1 MPLPHDAGRIRAVY
15 PLPGQTHEFWASNED
30 YFAPINE
37 EAVREVLAEQRD
49 ANQDDAFRIPRLGP
63 HFSSVKGAIKEGPM
77 TPESHEDLPLKT
89 AFRGSTSG
97 YNPVPSSK
105 RRAELPPSDDDQSCE
120 GRLRTQKM
128 TMRMLA
134 ALIQQDGVATASS
147 GTAALDQ
154 GMSDRT
160 AMLEAVSGATAS
172 QKMPGAEM
180 LSLKIEQRVRQEL
193 TNLGL
198 MERPDIEYDDPALRE
213 DDVICAQLRL
223 NQQALRKHMR
233 DREAAD
239 FGSLKRLR
247 ECIENGFVREK
258 LLSDVLIAAKA
269 VTDPIQPKFKWTKTI
284 KPAEM
289 KKNLDNWDRVYSKYK
304 SNLNNP
310 AKIRKPLNNFGFQAP
325 KKPSKNSK
333 TAQKSKAARTDTAG
347 VMSKGGAVE
356 GGMWAGSSGGSEVE
370 AKSVAAFHQ
379 SVHG

>member
-1 MPLPHDAGRIRAVY
+1 
-15 PLPGQTHEFWASNED
+15 
-30 YFAPINE
+30 
-37 EAVREVLAEQRD
+37 
-49 ANQDDAFRIPRLGP
+49 
-63 HFSSVKGAIKEGPM
+63 
-77 TPESHEDLPLKT
+77 
-89 AFRGSTSG
+89 
-97 YNPVPSSK
+97 
-105 RRAELPPSDDDQSCE
+105 
-120 GRLRTQKM
+120 M

-154 GMSDRT
+154 GMSDST
-160 AMLEAVSGATAS
+160 AMLEAVSPATAS

-325 KKPSKNSK
+325 KRPSKNSK